1 MSQKEITKD
10 NLKAKAERIKLFIM
24 DVDGV
29 LTDGRIILGEG
40 GQELKFFHVQ
50 DGAGI
55 KLAQRAGIKTA
66 IITGRS
72 SQAVTRRA
80 EELDI
85 GDVYQGI
92 ADKAAVLEELL
103 DKHGLSLDEAA
114 YIGDDLTDLSILSR
128 VGLSLT
134 VANGVAEVKEEADY
148 ITESLGGAGAIREA
162 IELVLKLQGVWT
174 ELLES

>member
-1 MSQKEITKD
+1 MKKEIT
-10 NLKAKAERIKLFIM
+10 NEELKTKAERIKLFIM

-29 LTDGRIILGEG
+29 LTDGRIILGED

-80 EELDI
+80 EELEI

-92 ADKAAVLEELL
+92 ADKAAVLKELL
-103 DKHGLSLDEAA
+103 DKHGLGLAEVA

-128 VGLSLT
+128 VGLPLT
-134 VANGVAEVKEEADY
+134 VANGVAEVKEEVDY

-162 IELVLKLQGVWT
+162 IELVLKLKGAWS
-174 ELLES
+174 ELL